1 MNSGTRKQLRT
12 EFKRI
17 MRVYEEFLSEKNT
30 RVTLAAYTWR
40 KKVASNGISV
50 GDVVAR
56 DLDGRFCKLVVQPIG
71 S

>member
-1 MNSGTRKQLRT
+1 
-12 EFKRI
+12 

-40 KKVASNGISV
+40 KKVASNV

-56 DLDGRFCKLVVQPIG
+56 EPRWPLL
-71 S
+71 